1 MTFSEDC
8 TQFSFSF
15 HYVTV
20 IFTSVCFVL
29 SLSYFNLVLLQG
41 IRPISINYHLKS
53 CSDGAH
59 QDKNMYIFKNLGLI
73 WLSVMLL
80 NVFFVCCCCYCSY
93 FLFEKIFIW
102 LCWVLVSPHGIFS
115 CGLWDLV
122 PLPGI
127 EPEPPALRAWSLKS
141 LDQQRSPSPFFF
153 TFIYLTRRSR
163 LT

>member
-80 NVFFVCCCCYCSY
+80 NVFFVCCCCYCSC

-127 EPEPPALRAWSLKS
+127 EPEPPALRAWSLS
-141 LDQQRSPSPFFF
+141 QW
-153 TFIYLTRRSR
+153 TSR
-163 LT
+163 EVPIIFL